1 LGINAALV
9 VPDQLRP
16 MADRAMHD
24 AFRHSFT
31 RPDIRFRLIAS
42 FSIDQRL
49 LADPA
54 GLLLSAVT
62 CVGSG
67 EVKFGKRAV
76 DRAAGRPLP
85 GALTVRAG

>member
-49 LADPA
+49 LADPLRVA
-54 GLLLSAVT
+54 MLLEIKELRGGARDLSGAA
-62 CVGSG
+62 
-67 EVKFGKRAV
+67 VKFG
-76 DRAAGRPLP
+76 
-85 GALTVRAG
+85 